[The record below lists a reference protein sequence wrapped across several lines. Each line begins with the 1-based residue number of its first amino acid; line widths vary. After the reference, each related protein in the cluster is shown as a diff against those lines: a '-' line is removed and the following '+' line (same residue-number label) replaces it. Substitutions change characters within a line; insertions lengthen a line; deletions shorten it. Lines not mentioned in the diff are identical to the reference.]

1 MSNSLII
8 DTTHNGLASI
18 TMNRPEVG
26 NALNAE
32 LISELIAALK
42 QLSGEQTSGE
52 QTSGEKIRL
61 LQLRGSGK
69 HFSAGADLNW
79 MKSAIHLSEQENYDD
94 ARLLSELL
102 DTLNHFPAPTMAVVQ
117 GAAFGG
123 AIGLI
128 AACDIAVGA
137 DNSRFSLSE
146 VRIGLIPA
154 VISAYVVQAIGT
166 RQARRYFLSA
176 EVFSGEKALELGL
189 LHEQV
194 PESELNT
201 KAEELTQQLLG
212 NAPEASRLAKSML
225 HNVHNKPI
233 DDEFVE
239 MACREIARIRISP
252 EGQEGLASFLEK
264 RKPSWGQP

>member
-1 MSNSLII
+1 MSQGSNTMSNSLII
-8 DTTHNGLASI
+8 ETSGNGVATI

-26 NALNAE
+26 NAFNAE
-32 LISELIAALK
+32 LISELIDALK
-42 QLSGEQTSGE
+42 QLSGEET
-52 QTSGEKIRL
+52 RL

-69 HFSAGADLNW
+69 HFSAGGDLNW
-79 MKSAIHLSEQENYDD
+79 MKNAIHLSEQENYDD
-94 ARLLSELL
+94 ARTLSELL
-102 DTLNHFPAPTMAVVQ
+102 YTLNHFPAPTMAVVQ

-128 AACDIAVGA
+128 CACDIAVGA
-137 DNSRFSLSE
+137 DNTRFSLSE

-176 EVFSGEKALELGL
+176 EVFSGEKALELEL
-189 LHEQV
+189 LHELV
-194 PESELNT
+194 PESELDT
-201 KAEELTQQLLG
+201 KADELTQQLLG
-212 NAPEASRLAKSML
+212 NAPAATRLAKSML
-225 HNVHNKPI
+225 HSVHNKPI

-239 MACREIARIRISP
+239 LACREIARIRVSP

-264 RKPSWGQP
+264 RKPSWSQP

>member
-8 DTTHNGLASI
+8 ETTSNGVASI

-26 NALNAE
+26 NAFNAE

-42 QLSGEQTSGE
+42 QLSGKET
-52 QTSGEKIRL
+52 RL

-69 HFSAGADLNW
+69 HFSAGGDLNW
-79 MKSAIHLSEQENYDD
+79 MKNAIHLSEQENYDD
-94 ARLLSELL
+94 ARTLSELL
-102 DTLNHFPAPTMAVVQ
+102 HTLNHFPAPTMAVVQ

-128 AACDIAVGA
+128 CACDIALGA
-137 DNSRFSLSE
+137 ENTRFSLSE
-146 VRIGLIPA
+146 VKIGLIPA

-189 LHEQV
+189 LHERV
-194 PESELNT
+194 PESELDT

-212 NAPEASRLAKSML
+212 NAPEATRLAKNML
-225 HNVHNKPI
+225 HKVHNKPI
-233 DDEFVE
+233 NEEFVE
-239 MACREIARIRISP
+239 MACQEIARIRVSP

-264 RKPSWGQP
+264 RIPSWRQP